1 MWLNQDLPL
10 GTYFFSAI
18 KKVGKKISA
27 AGKMAKMNYPC
38 SNRSELA
45 QTKATRPSHCPRSLP
60 QRNPTHP
67 MFVID
72 WLGDKQRVNLLQKKR
87 VKRED

>member
-10 GTYFFSAI
+10 ATYFFSAI

-27 AGKMAKMNYPC
+27 AVKMAKMNYPC

-60 QRNPTHP
+60 QREPYSFSLRHFP
-67 MFVID
+67 KGGSFVS
-72 WLGDKQRVNLLQKKR
+72 
-87 VKRED
+87 